1 MKIKEQSQSRRNF
14 ILRVAVE
21 RVEDLNATGKRSVAL
36 QVGHDSGGVGN
47 ERRRDP
53 AERSNFGANG
63 GAVEL
68 ASFCLHDQIEKQLKS

>member
-36 QVGHDSGGVGN
+36 QVGHDNGGVGV
-47 ERRRDP
+47 RHDP
-53 AERSNFGANG
+53 VERSHLGANG

-68 ASFCLHDQIEKQLKS
+68 ASGFCLHDQIEKQLKS

>member
-36 QVGHDSGGVGN
+36 QVGHDSGGVGV
-47 ERRRDP
+47 RHDP

-63 GAVEL
+63 GAGEF
-68 ASFCLHDQIEKQLKS
+68 ASSSFLHTIESKTIWI